1 VRTMAARATITVSII
16 MPLCAM
22 DSQLMLASR
31 SGATADI
38 EEQSFRVNRVDFA
51 MTAASR
57 GPMRAITWRGA
68 WPSAFRRR

>member
-22 DSQLMLASR
+22 DSQLMFASR

-51 MTAASR
+51 MTAAS
-57 GPMRAITWRGA
+57 
-68 WPSAFRRR
+68 